1 MLALCYSKLTGGGR
15 GGGLPKV
22 MPKRGVRGEGQHNRA
37 GQVWVHGNL
46 NFRFNCQMK
55 NEFRFSTRI
64 ENFEFKELE
73 WNQLIYIWLRRE
85 IPSSLFTNFSFLPL
99 AYFPRPN
106 CFSFCAGLLS
116 PLLAPSL
123 LPLLPAPLSGCLWLC
138 RIKCDLSVA
147 KIYLSKAFL
156 HMCTYVCVCVHV
168 TVYKHV
174 KCTRSQKGKAKW
186 SLLLGSAERT
196 RGLSNGYNCTLYTN
210 GYKQMKLYISWYNL
224 YCSCLQ
230 WIGTN
235 VPRESYQWYKCT
247 NVFKFI
253 R

>member
-1 MLALCYSKLTGGGR
+1 MYCQPFGPSSSTLAPGMLALCYSKLTGEGS

-22 MPKRGVRGEGQHNRA
+22 LPKRGVRGKGQHNRA

-116 PLLAPSL
+116 PPFS
-123 LPLLPAPLSGCLWLC
+123 LPLSFLFCLHHSPA
-138 RIKCDLSVA
+138 
-147 KIYLSKAFL
+147 AFGFA
-156 HMCTYVCVCVHV
+156 V
-168 TVYKHV
+168 
-174 KCTRSQKGKAKW
+174 
-186 SLLLGSAERT
+186 
-196 RGLSNGYNCTLYTN
+196 
-210 GYKQMKLYISWYNL
+210 
-224 YCSCLQ
+224 
-230 WIGTN
+230 
-235 VPRESYQWYKCT
+235 
-247 NVFKFI
+247 
-253 R
+253 

>member
-1 MLALCYSKLTGGGR
+1 MLALCYSKLTGGGS
-15 GGGLPKV
+15 GGGLRKV
-22 MPKRGVRGEGQHNRA
+22 LPKRGVRAKGQHNRA

-116 PLLAPSL
+116 PSSSACTTLR
-123 LPLLPAPLSGCLWLC
+123 LPLALPYKMWFICCENLFVES
-138 RIKCDLSVA
+138 I
-147 KIYLSKAFL
+147 F
-156 HMCTYVCVCVHV
+156 TYVHVCMCVCTCTSVQTCKMYTQPKRQSEMKSAFRLCWKNAGFVEWVQLHPVH
-168 TVYKHV
+168 
-174 KCTRSQKGKAKW
+174 KW
-186 SLLLGSAERT
+186 VQADE
-196 RGLSNGYNCTLYTN
+196 TLYKLVQFVLLVLAMNWYTCTK
-210 GYKQMKLYISWYNL
+210 GVLSMVQMYQ
-224 YCSCLQ
+224 CLQ
-230 WIGTN
+230 I
-235 VPRESYQWYKCT
+235 Y
-247 NVFKFI
+247 
-253 R
+253 